1 MKLLIYLVASCISFG
16 AVPAAWAQ
24 VIEIGDDG
32 QVTTYDRPTAFVDGA
47 ARPLFAVADRTN
59 GADRPTT
66 RFATPPVSIGPMIA
80 DAARAEGLQP
90 ELLAAVAWQ
99 ESRGR
104 MTALSPKGAIGVM
117 QLMPGTAR
125 EIGVNPHDPTENI
138 MGGARY
144 LRRQIDRFGT
154 VPLALA
160 AYNAG
165 PAAVSRFGGIPPY
178 RETRS
183 YVSSILSRLHA
194 PVTPDRATAALAPSY
209 VSPPLLIEVLP
220 L

>member
-1 MKLLIYLVASCISFG
+1 MRRLIALVALCIAFG
-16 AVPAAWAQ
+16 PAPAARAQ
-24 VIEIGDDG
+24 VIEISDDG

-59 GADRPTT
+59 GADWPTT
-66 RFATPPVSIGPMIA
+66 KSATPPVSIGPTIA
-80 DAARAEGLQP
+80 NAARAEGLQP

-183 YVSSILSRLHA
+183 YVSSILARLQA
-194 PVTPDRATAALAPSY
+194 AGIADRRIATVAPSY
-209 VSPPLLIEVLP
+209 FSQTLLIEVLP

>member
-1 MKLLIYLVASCISFG
+1 MKLLIGLLALCGSVGLA
-16 AVPAAWAQ
+16 PAAWAQ

-59 GADRPTT
+59 GADQPAAKTATT
-66 RFATPPVSIGPMIA
+66 PVPIGPLIA
-80 DAARAEGLQP
+80 HAARAEGLQP

-183 YVSSILSRLHA
+183 YVSSILARLQA
-194 PVTPDRATAALAPSY
+194 PGAPDRHVAAVAPSY
-209 VSPPLLIEVLP
+209 FSQTLLIEVLP